1 MGVDKGDIP
10 DKIDAACNEASCQ
23 LAVMK
28 KKEKSSGGGEGEKGR
43 RSETGLLA
51 AHSTFVAQHQITT
64 AEDGRQ
70 IEFTLRRPD
79 LPYCFDPVWW
89 GTPTCGRLRSQN
101 WRGAGAWVI

>member
-1 MGVDKGDIP
+1 
-10 DKIDAACNEASCQ
+10 
-23 LAVMK
+23 MK

-43 RSETGLLA
+43 RSGTGLLT